1 MRIEPAHENSDA
13 HGTSFMPKSVH
24 GKPYLAFD
32 FGAESGRAVLAHLQS
47 GILTIE
53 EVHRFPNEPVEYF
66 GSLHWDMPRL
76 WFEVR
81 KALARLDKVEL
92 AGIGVDAW
100 GVDYALL
107 GEGGELLQNP
117 YHYRDRRTEG
127 VMEEVLK
134 KVGKEEIYKATGIQF
149 MPINTLYQL
158 VAAQRK
164 TPKAL
169 EAAKYFLTI
178 PDLFNYWL
186 TGHAVCEFTNATTTQ
201 MVDPVKRTWAA
212 GLLQSLELPDHLP
225 APIVEPGSIVGALLP
240 DIAGH
245 TSLAGTSVIAPACH
259 DTGSAVAAISA
270 RDGTAFLSSG
280 TWSLL
285 GTEMDSPVITP
296 DALRLNFTNEG
307 GVNGTTRLLKN
318 VMGLWMLQGC
328 RQSWMAHGHTYD
340 YRELMELA
348 ASEASFRH
356 LVDPDDESF
365 LRPPDMLAAIDKF
378 CTRTNQPVPQEPGAY
393 VRAVLESLAFKYR
406 VVLRNLEQVT
416 GKHIGQIRIIGG
428 GSKNRLLN
436 QLTADATGR
445 KVLAGPA
452 EATALGNVAIQIL
465 ATGGVASLQEVRA
478 IVDRSFPSDAFE
490 PRETDKWDQHAER
503 FEQYCGSIYA

>member
-1 MRIEPAHENSDA
+1 VPTSMRAPRQ
-13 HGTSFMPKSVH
+13 
-24 GKPYLAFD
+24 KPYLAFD
-32 FGAESGRAVLAHLQS
+32 FGAQSGRAVLAHLQS
-47 GILTIE
+47 GILTTE
-53 EVHRFPNEPVEYF
+53 EVHRFPNEPVEYG
-66 GSLHWDMPRL
+66 GSLHWDVPRL

-81 KALARLDKVEL
+81 KALSQLGEVEL

-107 GEGGELLQNP
+107 GERGELLQNP

-127 VMEEVLK
+127 VMEEVL
-134 KVGKEEIYKATGIQF
+134 GKITREEIYRATGIQF

-158 VAAQRK
+158 FAAQRQ
-164 TPKAL
+164 TPKIL
-169 EAAKYFLTI
+169 EAAKYLLTI

-186 TGHAVCEFTNATTTQ
+186 SGNAVCEFTNATTTQ
-201 MVDPVKRTWAA
+201 MVDPLKRAWAV
-212 GLLQSLELPDHLP
+212 GLMQRLELPAHLP
-225 APIVEPGSIVGALLP
+225 APIVEPGSIIGTILP
-240 DIAGH
+240 GIAGH
-245 TSLAGTSVIAPACH
+245 TSLAGTFVIAPACH

-285 GTEMDSPVITP
+285 GTELDSPVITA

-328 RQSWMAHGHTYD
+328 RQAWMAQGHRYD
-340 YRELMELA
+340 YRELIELA
-348 ASEASFRH
+348 APETSFRH

-365 LRPPDMLAAIDKF
+365 LRPKDMLTAINKF
-378 CTRTNQPVPQEPGAY
+378 CTRTHQPVPREPGKY

-406 VVLRNLEQVT
+406 LVLRNLEQVS
-416 GKHIGQIRIIGG
+416 GKRIQQVRIIGG

-445 KVLAGPA
+445 MVLAGPA
-452 EATALGNVAIQIL
+452 EATALGNIAIQIL
-465 ATGGVASLQEVRA
+465 ATGGAASLQEVRA
-478 IVDRSFPSDAFE
+478 IVDRSFPSEVFE
-490 PRETDKWDQHAER
+490 PCETDKWEQHAER